1 MRPSIRLFLAMSLL
15 ATGARADVSGTWSG
29 SVLATDRCN
38 AAPIRWS
45 SPLTLAIG
53 AVSGAD
59 VTGNVFFAS
68 VPSFDAHCATARTTP
83 VAVSFKGRVAN
94 DVLTAGLVFRGRPLE
109 LTGTIRGSSMDVT
122 FSNPDFNAVGTLTQS
137 STQPP
142 PSILSGFYSGTYTS
156 TEAVQRCRNL
166 TSITSAGPLTANV
179 VQTGAFVT
187 ATGTISGAKRLT
199 READGTCAAL
209 PAGEL
214 LFQLS
219 GQINGNAI
227 TGVVLDASGAD
238 SETIPFTGTFGNGVI
253 SGSSSSP
260 EASSS
265 FTMSKSTAPP
275 PSIVAFTATPS
286 ILGVG
291 EAATLSWQTSNATAV
306 MLDHG
311 IGRRPASGSMP
322 VRPRAT
328 TVFKLTALGPGGT
341 VESSVTVT
349 VPPQPRVVLSAFPR
363 GFVQQPDQGGGTD
376 RFTLSNVGEA
386 ATTVTLATTANFF
399 TLTPAVVELAPG
411 ESRTVTINGL
421 PQPAGVY
428 GGTIGF
434 SGAGV
439 LARGVLV
446 RMLSAAAPAGLVR
459 AKATRARAE
468 VRSAPGQSA
477 SGTVQFSN
485 DGAVPL
491 VGVAVS
497 DVEWIVPSSSIVVIP
512 PGQTVN
518 VPFDADIDKRP
529 DREAPLGA
537 VSGTISLVF
546 PRGASSE
553 PAIAGAGP
561 STSTVSVSLVYVVQP
576 GVTPGVPAPLAEGE
590 LARFAPGLPNRS
602 NAKGDLL
609 LSNSLTNASL
619 DPIQL
624 FLQGGGAPT
633 QSTTISQ
640 LLPNSSVA
648 LPGLVGSVFG
658 GTVQSGAVQ
667 VRGVDVSKASIAAI
681 MSNTTSPAGTY
692 ATALPVFRS
701 DRSAGPNGSI
711 VLTGIVQSTTV
722 ATELFVQETSGK
734 SGSFRV
740 ESLDSV
746 GNVLASR
753 PSEAIGAFG
762 FAEVRDVVPAGTVAA
777 RIINTA
783 TSGTLAGYGLVS
795 NAATGDG
802 WAVTDPAAGSGTDEI
817 YVVPVL
823 HAGNGAVTLLHTT
836 NRGSETVSVSI
847 DVVGSGSGRRRIVGH
862 GARATSPAS
871 STTKTTSTLF
881 PLQTQT
887 TTLVS
892 SSGWVRVSAPAA
904 SITAAARSTV
914 SNGASV
920 WGGSL
925 PVVPFSDAM
934 RAGDTKR
941 FAGVD
946 DAAAASRDGAVPAT
960 FRTNLLL
967 VEASGQEAVVRVTL
981 QFAFSGGSLAS
992 SSARVSRDYTVAA
1005 NQALLVGDLARNVV
1019 GTSRDSFG
1027 DLRDMIVDVE
1037 VLSGTGRV
1045 IPFVQSFDNGSGDM
1059 IVRAE

>member
-1 MRPSIRLFLAMSLL
+1 MRSYARLFLAVSLL
-15 ATGARADVSGTWSG
+15 ASGARADVGGIWSG
-29 SVLATDRCN
+29 SVTVTDRCN
-38 AAPIRWS
+38 SAPIRWS
-45 SPLTLAIG
+45 TPLTLAIG
-53 AVSGAD
+53 SVSGAE

-68 VPSFDAHCATARTTP
+68 VPIFDARCATERTTS
-83 VAVSFKGRVAN
+83 VAVSFKGRAAN
-94 DVLTAGLVFRGRPLE
+94 DVLNAGLVFRGRPLE
-109 LTGTIRGSSMDVT
+109 LSATIRGSSMDVT
-122 FSNPDFNAVGTLTQS
+122 FSNPDFHAAGTLTQS

-142 PSILSGFYSGTYTS
+142 PSLLTGFYAGTYTS
-156 TEAVQRCRNL
+156 TEVVERCRNL

-179 VQTGAFVT
+179 VQTGMFVT
-187 ATGTISGAKRLT
+187 ATGTISGGRRLT
-199 READGTCAAL
+199 READGTCSAL
-209 PAGEL
+209 PAGDL

-227 TGVVLDASGAD
+227 NGMVLDASGVDA
-238 SETIPFTGTFGNGVI
+238 EMIPFTGTFGNGTI
-253 SGSSSSP
+253 SGSSSS
-260 EASSS
+260 ARGNSS
-265 FTMSKSTAPP
+265 FTMTRSTAPP
-275 PSIVAFTATPS
+275 PSIVAFSATPS
-286 ILGVG
+286 TLGVG
-291 EAATLSWQTSNATAV
+291 EAATLSWQTSNATSV

-328 TVFKLTALGPGGT
+328 TVFKLTAIGPGGT

-386 ATTVTLATTANFF
+386 ATTVTLATAANFF
-399 TLTPAVVELAPG
+399 TFSPAAVALAPG
-411 ESRTVTINGL
+411 ESRTVTITGL

-428 GGTIGF
+428 GGTVNF

-446 RMLSAAAPAGLVR
+446 RMLSAAAPTGVVR
-459 AKATRARAE
+459 ARATRARAE
-468 VRSAPGQSA
+468 IRSSAGQSA
-477 SGTVQFSN
+477 SGTVEFSN

-491 VGVAVS
+491 AGVAVS
-497 DVEWIVPSSSIVVIP
+497 DVEWLVPSSAIVVIS
-512 PGQTVN
+512 PGQTVA
-518 VPFDADIDKRP
+518 VPFTADIDKRP

-553 PAIAGAGP
+553 PMIAGAGP

-602 NAKGDLL
+602 SAKGDLL
-609 LSNSLTNASL
+609 VSNSLTSAAL
-619 DPIQL
+619 EPIQL

-640 LLPNSSVA
+640 LLPNSSVS

-658 GTVQSGAVQ
+658 GSVQSGTVQ
-667 VRGVDVSKASIAAI
+667 VRGADVSKASIAAV
-681 MSNTTSPAGTY
+681 MSNTTSPVGTY
-692 ATALPVFRS
+692 SAALPVFRS
-701 DRSAGPNGSI
+701 DRSAGTNGSI
-711 VLTGIVQSTTV
+711 VLSGIEQSAAV

-734 SGSFRV
+734 SGSFGV
-740 ESLDSV
+740 DFLDSAGSV
-746 GNVLASR
+746 IGAR
-753 PSEAIGAFG
+753 ASEAIAAFG
-762 FAEVRDVVPAGTVAA
+762 FAQLRDAVPAGAAAA
-777 RIINTA
+777 RIVNTA

-795 NAATGDG
+795 NASTGDG
-802 WAVTDPAAGSGTDEI
+802 WPVTDPAAGSGTDETH
-817 YVVPVL
+817 VVPIL
-823 HAGNGAVTLLHTT
+823 HAGSGASTLLYTT
-836 NRGSETVSVSI
+836 NRGTEPVAVSI
-847 DVVGSGSGRRRIVGH
+847 DVVGAGSGRRRIVRRGS
-862 GARATSPAS
+862 GETEAGKAA
-871 STTKTTSTLF
+871 STLG
-881 PLQTQT
+881 PLQTT
-887 TTLVS
+887 TTALLS
-892 SSGWVRVSAPAA
+892 SGGWVRLSAPAA

-914 SNGASV
+914 TSGASA
-920 WGGSL
+920 WGGGL

-934 RAGDTKR
+934 RAGETKR

-967 VEASGQEAVVRVTL
+967 VEAGGQEAVVRVTL

-992 SSARVSRDYTVAA
+992 SSARVSRNYTVAA
-1005 NQALLVGDLARNVV
+1005 NQALLVADLARNVV
-1019 GTSRDSFG
+1019 GASRDSFG

-1037 VLSGTGRV
+1037 VISGTGRIV
-1045 IPFVQSFDNGSGDM
+1045 PFVQSFDNGTGDM